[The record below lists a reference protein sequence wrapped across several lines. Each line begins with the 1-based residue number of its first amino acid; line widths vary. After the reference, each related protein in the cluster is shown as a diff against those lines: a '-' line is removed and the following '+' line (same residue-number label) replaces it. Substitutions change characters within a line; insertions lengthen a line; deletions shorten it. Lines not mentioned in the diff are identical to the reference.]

1 MKLSNIH
8 NKNNITNIING
19 NIQKELP
26 QIYYQKTINHNFIL
40 AGKDEIKLISKIIST
55 PHQTLSKSEWGL
67 GIVTGNNSKHLSLN
81 KDNSERIFTGKD
93 VKPYIL
99 EEAKN
104 YIKYKRTSFQQVAP
118 DYIYR
123 ATEKLIYKFVSKDLI
138 FAYDNTKSLVLNSAN
153 ILIPKVKTHSVKT
166 VMAFLNSE
174 LFNYL
179 YKTMFNEI
187 KILKGNL
194 ITLPFPELDIK
205 TKILIETLVD
215 TYISSID
222 KKYLD
227 MINETI
233 YGIFGL
239 SNNEVILIKNN
250 MR

>member
-1 MKLSNIH
+1 
-8 NKNNITNIING
+8 
-19 NIQKELP
+19 
-26 QIYYQKTINHNFIL
+26 
-40 AGKDEIKLISKIIST
+40 
-55 PHQTLSKSEWGL
+55 
-67 GIVTGNNSKHLSLN
+67 
-81 KDNSERIFTGKD
+81 
-93 VKPYIL
+93 
-99 EEAKN
+99 
-104 YIKYKRTSFQQVAP
+104 
-118 DYIYR
+118 
-123 ATEKLIYKFVSKDLI
+123 
-138 FAYDNTKSLVLNSAN
+138 
-153 ILIPKVKTHSVKT
+153 
-166 VMAFLNSE
+166 MAFLNSE